1 MSARVILCKISVT
14 QNGMCKVPPKYSSLT
29 PALIQ
34 NNRPSSIEIGLY
46 RKSVPTLTQFYRNLK
61 GVNACKSEIE

>member
-1 MSARVILCKISVT
+1 MSVRVILCKISAT
-14 QNGMCKVPPKYSSLT
+14 HNGMCKVPLRYSNLSL
-29 PALIQ
+29 ALIQ
-34 NNRPSSIEIGLY
+34 TKKPSSIVIGLY